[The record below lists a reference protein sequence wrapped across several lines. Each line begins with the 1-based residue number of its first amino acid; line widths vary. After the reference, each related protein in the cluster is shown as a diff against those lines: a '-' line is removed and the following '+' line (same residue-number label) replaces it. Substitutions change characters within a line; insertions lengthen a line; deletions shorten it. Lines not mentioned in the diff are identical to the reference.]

1 MAEQRRF
8 LAVLRYGRRIFL
20 GLDGMEQGAMS
31 RLTGWLGQRAWQ
43 TRTPTPT
50 LDRWV
55 DRLATAFC
63 VVVLVWCVLKVMGWG
78 EP

>member
-8 LAVLRYGRRIFL
+8 LAVLRYGRRIF
-20 GLDGMEQGAMS
+20 
-31 RLTGWLGQRAWQ
+31 LGQRAWQ